1 MHDKNEKEIEFEEER
16 LLNLDV
22 DHPHKTVYEK
32 AVEAKDE
39 VLSEEGLV
47 EQVEEEV
54 KEEAEVEAEVL
65 LLEETTEMV
74 ETAEVE
80 ELAEEEAT
88 EENVPAPLKEKKFAK
103 AQRLVEQSK
112 QIVQEADERT
122 EECRLV
128 LMDDLKEYE
137 DAKKALKE
145 GGYDGCG
152 DLVEKLGYKPA
163 DDMPK
168 EEDPVVFEEKE
179 VVKPMVIKGVSGGKF
194 SGFVLALLGGAATA
208 AGLVYL
214 ATEKLGMTLDVSKV
228 PSTEETQSI
237 LTSFSTMVGLKPD
250 LYIGSGL
257 FAVAILLVMY
267 LLYKI
272 RVGLKAGSSLH
283 FAVKQFV
290 ESELYIEQKSNCK
303 TEMDKVDAHM
313 KDAIET
319 MKHYEVLFNEQEGK
333 LNRILHFEG
342 EKGKSTEYHEKS
354 FLEIRETK
362 ELIRSIKDFMAVS
375 MSHEGKLSEN
385 SVELLQKTKSYL
397 DKTIDRLY

>member
-1 MHDKNEKEIEFEEER
+1 MHDKNEKTEELEEER
-16 LLNLDV
+16 LLNLDK
-22 DHPHKTVYEK
+22 DHYTKK
-32 AVEAKDE
+32 VEEAEE
-39 VLSEEGLV
+39 VVQEELV
-47 EQVEEEV
+47 EQQVEEEV
-54 KEEAEVEAEVL
+54 KEEAEAEAEVL
-65 LLEETTEMV
+65 LLEETTEAV
-74 ETAEVE
+74 EAAEVE
-80 ELAEEEAT
+80 EAEET
-88 EENVPAPLKEKKFAK
+88 EEKVPALTKEKKLAK

-112 QIVQEADERT
+112 QIVQEADART

-137 DAKKALKE
+137 DAKKALKN

-152 DLVEKLGYKPA
+152 ELLEKLGYQPTG
-163 DDMPK
+163 DVQT
-168 EEDPVVFEEKE
+168 EEDSVVFEEKE
-179 VVKPMVIKGVSGGKF
+179 VVKPMSIKGVSSGKF

-214 ATEKLGMTLDVSKV
+214 ATEKLGMTLNVSKI
-228 PSTEETQSI
+228 PSTEETESI

-250 LYIGSGL
+250 LYIGSGI

-272 RVGLKAGSSLH
+272 RVGLKASSSLH

-333 LNRILHFEG
+333 LKRILHFEG

-362 ELIRSIKDFMAVS
+362 ELMRSIKDFMAVS
-375 MSHEGKLSEN
+375 MSHEGKLSEE